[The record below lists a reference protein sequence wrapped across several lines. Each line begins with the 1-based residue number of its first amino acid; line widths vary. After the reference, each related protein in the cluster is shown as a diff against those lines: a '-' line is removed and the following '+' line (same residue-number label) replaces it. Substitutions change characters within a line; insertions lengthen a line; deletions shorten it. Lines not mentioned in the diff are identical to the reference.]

1 MIIQT
6 VLRNHIK
13 FLTNV
18 NDNLEEIHTTIQT
31 NKEVAHLASEGFHRL
46 KAKDRK
52 TVSNVLLNYL
62 SNVIGYK
69 EDTVVTLVEQ
79 LHYTSVVGTVSTTE
93 SDIYDLVYCI
103 DIPKAIERMK
113 HQHAE
118 LMAM

>member
-1 MIIQT
+1 MTIQT
-6 VLRNHIK
+6 TLRNHIK

-18 NDNLEEIHTTIQT
+18 NDCIEEIHTAVET
-31 NKEVAHLASEGFHRL
+31 NKEVFHMTSEGFHRL

-52 TVSNVLLNYL
+52 TVSNVVL
-62 SNVIGYK
+62 SHISNAIGYK
-69 EDTVVTLVEQ
+69 EDTIIKLIEQ

-93 SDIYDLVYCI
+93 SDIYDLIYCI
-103 DIPKAIERMK
+103 DIPKMIERMK

>member
-18 NDNLEEIHTTIQT
+18 HDNIEVIHAAVET
-31 NKEVAHLASEGFHRL
+31 NNEVAQYVSSGFHRL

-52 TVSNVLLNYL
+52 TVSSVLLSYL
-62 SNVIGYK
+62 SNAIGYK
-69 EDTVVTLVEQ
+69 EDTIVTLIEQ

-93 SDIYDLVYCI
+93 SDIHDLLYCI
-103 DIPKAIERMK
+103 DIPKAIDRMK